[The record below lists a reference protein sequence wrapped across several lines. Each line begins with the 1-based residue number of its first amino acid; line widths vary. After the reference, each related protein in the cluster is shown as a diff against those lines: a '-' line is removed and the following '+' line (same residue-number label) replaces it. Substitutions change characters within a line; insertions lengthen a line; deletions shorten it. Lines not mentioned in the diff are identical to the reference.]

1 MSVQSA
7 TRMSKEQPLVEQMAQ
22 TEPDHDG
29 VIEMPDDQEH
39 RNAVVYMVNC
49 ALGWVDENYKVR
61 DRLMTSRSLITR
73 IREKSPLYA
82 SSIRLR
88 DAERYLWG
96 RAYIPV
102 KLDEDKT
109 RNPTAVRVEAEFAD
123 GTYQT
128 MKASLMAANKIFGT
142 SWGKTNPANPFSAL
156 GGGDWYLL
164 GLRHYDQFDELHL
177 DEVAEPHR
185 LTDADLSVLHRAK
198 PRYQR

>member
-7 TRMSKEQPLVEQMAQ
+7 SRMSTEQPIVEQMTQ

-39 RNAVVYMVNC
+39 RKAVVYMVNC
-49 ALGWVDENYKVR
+49 ALGWVDENYKLR
-61 DRLMTSRSLITR
+61 DRLITSRALITR
-73 IREKSPLYA
+73 IREKGPLYA

-102 KLDEDKT
+102 KLEKDKT
-109 RNPTAVRVEAEFAD
+109 ANQTVIRVEAEFAD
-123 GTYQT
+123 GSYQT
-128 MKASLMAANKIFGT
+128 MKASLMLANKLFGT
-142 SWGKTNPANPFSAL
+142 NWGKANPANPFSAL

-164 GLRHYDQFDELHL
+164 GLSHYDRFDDGHL
-177 DEVAEPHR
+177 DEVAPN
-185 LTDADLSVLHRAK
+185 LTD
-198 PRYQR
+198 

>member
-7 TRMSKEQPLVEQMAQ
+7 SRMSTEQPIVEQMTQ

-39 RNAVVYMVNC
+39 RKAVVYMVNC
-49 ALGWVDENYKVR
+49 ALGWVDENYKLR
-61 DRLMTSRSLITR
+61 DRLITSRALITR
-73 IREKSPLYA
+73 IREKGPLYA

-102 KLDEDKT
+102 KLEKDKT
-109 RNPTAVRVEAEFAD
+109 ANQTVIRVEAEFAD
-123 GTYQT
+123 GSYQT
-128 MKASLMAANKIFGT
+128 MKASLMLANKLFGT
-142 SWGKTNPANPFSAL
+142 NWGKANPANPFSAL

-164 GLRHYDQFDELHL
+164 GLSHYDRFDDGHL

-185 LTDADLSVLHRAK
+185 LTDADLSSLHPPK
-198 PRYQR
+198 PHYR